1 MGNRKKNSD
10 SKSNKKS
17 NCNCQKKNCSCKK
30 DCLCRSLK
38 KFKHSEVT
46 IRTKS
51 GDFFTGELKR
61 VTSDCCV
68 KIIEPDMVSPFL
80 SERLT
85 VIRCKHIES
94 FSVDLHSG

>member
-1 MGNRKKNSD
+1 MGCRKDKSD
-10 SKSNKKS
+10 CNKK
-17 NCNCQKKNCSCKK
+17 CSCKK
-30 DCLCRSLK
+30 DCLCRILK

-51 GDFFTGELKR
+51 GDFFTGELIK

-68 KIIEPDMVSPFL
+68 KIIEPVTMSPLL

-85 VIRCKHIES
+85 VIRCKDIES
-94 FSVDLHSG
+94 FSVDLLSG